1 MQSATQG
8 FLIAGRMY
16 RRDEWCPEIKHEDE
30 EEDERLP
37 ETEEL
42 DTGIKPREG

>member
-1 MQSATQG
+1 MQSATEG

-30 EEDERLP
+30 DERLP
-37 ETEEL
+37 ETEYPDKE
-42 DTGIKPREG
+42 TGIKHD